1 VLKVQ
6 TLKLFLCSQSV
17 GVNDVDR
24 LGKLAAMLMALICI
38 QEVPGLS
45 LGKDT

>member
-1 VLKVQ
+1 MEGSDIEIISLQPKC
-6 TLKLFLCSQSV
+6 LRY
-17 GVNDVDR
+17 DDDR
-24 LGKLAAMLMALICI
+24 PGKLAEMLTALICI

>member
-1 VLKVQ
+1 MLKVQ
-6 TLKLFLCSQSV
+6 TSKLLPCSQSV
-17 GVNDVDR
+17 GVNDDDR